1 MKKITT
7 IIMLFVSINLYADSM
22 ISIEQYVNDEG
33 NNPKDPIMQTYV
45 LKRCASAFLYT
56 ASITS
61 KGTELSNNF
70 IEAYRK
76 VAFRAADIL
85 MQKLNWTE
93 EEAGKSIKTDI
104 TNMVNFYE
112 KDGNESF
119 ARDGTYVMNN
129 YIGND
134 LKFCKELA
142 KDIK

>member
-1 MKKITT
+1 
-7 IIMLFVSINLYADSM
+7 
-22 ISIEQYVNDEG
+22 
-33 NNPKDPIMQTYV
+33 
-45 LKRCASAFLYT
+45 
-56 ASITS
+56 
-61 KGTELSNNF
+61 
-70 IEAYRK
+70 
-76 VAFRAADIL
+76 

>member
-1 MKKITT
+1 
-7 IIMLFVSINLYADSM
+7 MLLASVNLYADSM
-22 ISIEQYVNDEG
+22 ISIEKYVNDES
-33 NNPKDPIMQTYV
+33 NNPKDPIVQTYV

-61 KGTELSNNF
+61 EGTELSDNF
-70 IEAYRK
+70 IQAYRK
-76 VAFRAADIL
+76 VAIRAADIL

>member
-1 MKKITT
+1 
-7 IIMLFVSINLYADSM
+7 MLLASVNLYAGSM
-22 ISIEQYVNDEG
+22 ISIEKYVNDES
-33 NNPKDPIMQTYV
+33 NNPKDPIVQTYV

-61 KGTELSNNF
+61 EGTELSDNF
-70 IEAYRK
+70 IQAYRK
-76 VAFRAADIL
+76 VAIRAADIL

>member
-1 MKKITT
+1 
-7 IIMLFVSINLYADSM
+7 MLLASVNLYADFM
-22 ISIEQYVNDEG
+22 ISIEKYVNDES
-33 NNPKDPIMQTYV
+33 NNPKDPIVQTYV

-61 KGTELSNNF
+61 EGTELSDNF
-70 IEAYRK
+70 IQAYRK
-76 VAFRAADIL
+76 VAIRAADIL

>member
-1 MKKITT
+1 
-7 IIMLFVSINLYADSM
+7 MLLASVNLYADSM
-22 ISIEQYVNDEG
+22 ISIEKYVNDES
-33 NNPKDPIMQTYV
+33 NNPKDPIVQTYV

-61 KGTELSNNF
+61 EGTELSDNF
-70 IEAYRK
+70 IQAYRK
-76 VAFRAADIL
+76 VAIRSADIL